1 MLDELGVVLGD
12 VGHGDGRR
20 AEVVVVGRRVAHQEL
35 GRLERAHHAVGG
47 HAQQARARGDLVDG
61 PLAVVDVE
69 QREDGEAARERAHGE
84 RVGLSRALLSAVPG
98 RSPLAPAWPSCRPP
112 RLSPCLSPPRRMYDI
127 SVAIR
132 RYQHLHEMQE
142 SAQTCCRCKCCPG
155 CRSTWELVG
164 GRRMSEQVF
173 TNLTNCGPV
182 SVYVNDGVVTRI
194 RPLVA
199 DDEAEFRPWVIE
211 ADGKKYSPP
220 KKFNL
225 APMVHAERR
234 RLYSDERIKYPM
246 KRVDFDPNGERNPQN
261 RGKSAYERISWDEAL
276 DIVSGEITRVKKTYG
291 SSAISGMTSSHH
303 NWGIVGYK
311 MGPFMRFMNCLEAT
325 PVFDNPDSWEGWHW
339 GATHTYGFYWRLGMP
354 EPFDNLQDVLKNT
367 EFDRLLVERP
377 RHHAR
382 HVLRPGVGH
391 LAHVAQG
398 EGHPGG
404 LHRPLPQLHQR
415 DLRPGQVDRAA
426 HGHGHGAG
434 DGDRLRVDHRGHL
447 RQGVRRR
454 PHHRLRRVQALRARR
469 DRRRAQDAGVGGR
482 GVAASRRASSARW
495 RGSGRPSARSS
506 RPAREAARAAP
517 AAPPTAPSGRG

>member
-1 MLDELGVVLGD
+1 
-12 VGHGDGRR
+12 
-20 AEVVVVGRRVAHQEL
+20 
-35 GRLERAHHAVGG
+35 
-47 HAQQARARGDLVDG
+47 
-61 PLAVVDVE
+61 
-69 QREDGEAARERAHGE
+69 
-84 RVGLSRALLSAVPG
+84 
-98 RSPLAPAWPSCRPP
+98 
-112 RLSPCLSPPRRMYDI
+112 
-127 SVAIR
+127 
-132 RYQHLHEMQE
+132 
-142 SAQTCCRCKCCPG
+142 
-155 CRSTWELVG
+155 
-164 GRRMSEQVF
+164 MSEQVF

-199 DDEAEFRPWVIE
+199 DEAEFRPWVIE
-211 ADGKKYSPP
+211 ADGKQYSPP

-234 RLYSDERIKYPM
+234 RLYSDDRIKYPM
-246 KRVDFDPNGERNPQN
+246 KRVDFDPDGERNPQN

-276 DIVSGEITRVKKTYG
+276 DIVSGEIARVKKTYG

-354 EPFDNLQDVLKNT
+354 EPFDNLQDVMQQLRD
-367 EFDRLLVERP
+367 DRLLVERP

-382 HVLRPGVGH
+382 DVLRPGVGH

-398 EGHPGG
+398 EGRPGG

-415 DLRPGQVDRAA
+415 DLRRRQVDRAA

-434 DGDRLRVDHRGHL
+434 HGHRLRVDHRGHL

-469 DRRRAQDAGVGGR
+469 DGRRAQDARVGGR

-495 RGSGRPSARSS
+495 RASGPPSAPPS
-506 RPAREAARAAP
+506 RPARAAARAAP
-517 AAPPTAPSGRG
+517 AAPPTARSGRG